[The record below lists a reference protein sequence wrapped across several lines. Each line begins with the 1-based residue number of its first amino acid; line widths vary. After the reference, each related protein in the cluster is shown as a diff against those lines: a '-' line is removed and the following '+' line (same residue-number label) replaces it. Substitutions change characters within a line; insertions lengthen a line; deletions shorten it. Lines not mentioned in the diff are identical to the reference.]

1 MFELN
6 GYQMPDFPESRYP
19 YAMVS
24 LDSSGGC
31 AYLTFTDKV
40 GYIKKVIVDNVW
52 YGNSYTLGLTAD
64 ATYDESKVIYEESY
78 VVMLDETYKDA
89 LELLYP
95 GINKTSW
102 LRYTP
107 SSKQTPSGGYYSL
120 AMNYGPQWS
129 NVTLYDEDGNLF
141 LSAGKKFPL
150 QGWLNWH
157 VIGLCSRPLPVSVR
171 NKVPVAYLYNGVRLP
186 DINAVWTDKEKY
198 PYAVISDTPG
208 FANSGIGYQLMASS
222 SPTEITSSGTRY
234 FVSNAV
240 VKEYMIFAYN
250 EEFDATLREEAGI
263 SLKEYVA
270 MAFGMELDVWTFVTE
285 FDNYEAG
292 FAIDSNPT
300 RWANHDI
307 LSEDGTVYLAAS
319 DPVPV
324 YE

>member
-95 GINKTSW
+95 GITTTAW
-102 LRYTP
+102 LQYKL
-107 SSKQTPSGGYYSL
+107 SSLQTPSGGYYSI

-150 QGWLNWH
+150 QGWLSWH
-157 VIGLCSRPLPVSVR
+157 VIGLCSRPLPMG
-171 NKVPVAYLYNGVRLP
+171 A
-186 DINAVWTDKEKY
+186 
-198 PYAVISDTPG
+198 
-208 FANSGIGYQLMASS
+208 
-222 SPTEITSSGTRY
+222 
-234 FVSNAV
+234 
-240 VKEYMIFAYN
+240 
-250 EEFDATLREEAGI
+250 REVE
-263 SLKEYVA
+263 
-270 MAFGMELDVWTFVTE
+270 
-285 FDNYEAG
+285 
-292 FAIDSNPT
+292 
-300 RWANHDI
+300 
-307 LSEDGTVYLAAS
+307 
-319 DPVPV
+319 
-324 YE
+324 

>member
-52 YGNSYTLGLTAD
+52 YGNAYTLGLTAD
-64 ATYDESKVIYEESY
+64 AAYDESKVIYEESY
-78 VVMLDETYKDA
+78 VVMLDEACKDA

-95 GINKTSW
+95 GISKTAW
-102 LRYTP
+102 LQYKP
-107 SSKQTPSGGYYSL
+107 SSLQTPSGGYYSI

-157 VIGLCSRPLPVSVR
+157 VIGLCSRPLPLSKR
-171 NKVPVAYLYNGVRLP
+171 EPVDYLYNGVRLP
-186 DINAVWTDKEKY
+186 DINTVWTDKEAL
-198 PYAVISDTPG
+198 PYARIAPPNPNVGPYYIMTLTESPARVDSKNNKVWFGTG
-208 FANSGIGYQLMASS
+208 RQEKFEAIDGKWVHWNSGIINYDM
-222 SPTEITSSGTRY
+222 
-234 FVSNAV
+234 
-240 VKEYMIFAYN
+240 EY
-250 EEFDATLREEAGI
+250 LL
-263 SLKEYVA
+263 S
-270 MAFGMELDVWTFVTE
+270 
-285 FDNYEAG
+285 
-292 FAIDSNPT
+292 SNP
-300 RWANHDI
+300 I
-307 LSEDGTVYLAAS
+307 LWSSYAIYDADGTIYPVKS
-319 DPVPV
+319 DPIPV